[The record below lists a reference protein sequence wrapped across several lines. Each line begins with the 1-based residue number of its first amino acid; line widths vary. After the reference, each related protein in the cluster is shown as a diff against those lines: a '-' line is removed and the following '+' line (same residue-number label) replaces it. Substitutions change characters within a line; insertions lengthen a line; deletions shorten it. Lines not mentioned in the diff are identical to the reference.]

1 MRFAA
6 AAKRALVGCAFLAML
21 VSSAGR
27 APSSAQATLTPVIVG
42 PLNSASSAG
51 LYYAQQQGLFAKAG
65 LDVKIQPMP
74 GGAAAVAATV
84 GGAINIGYGNT
95 LTVIEAHAK
104 QIPISLL
111 APGSLYQSQNPV
123 AQLLVSGSS
132 AIKTPAD
139 LAGLTIAVTSL
150 NDLAVLAIKEWLE
163 RGSVDP
169 SKVNFIEVP
178 PAGAMAALSANRVA
192 AIILYDPYLGA
203 ALAQGAKVIAKPY
216 DFIAPTFLIS
226 AWFVSTQWATEH
238 RDAALAFAK
247 VLEQV
252 SPYINTHYNDL
263 LPMISKI
270 TSVSVDNLA
279 KLPVAIVPTSMS
291 PQMLQPVIDAA
302 VHFKAIPTAF
312 KAQDI
317 IFTGTR

>member
-1 MRFAA
+1 MRCAVTTF
-6 AAKRALVGCAFLAML
+6 LVLLLLSTGTAR
-21 VSSAGR
+21 V
-27 APSSAQATLTPVIVG
+27 SAQQTLTPVIVG

-65 LDVKIQPMP
+65 LDVKIQPMT

-111 APGSLYQSQNPV
+111 APGSLYQSQIPV
-123 AQLLVSGSS
+123 AQLLVAGNST
-132 AIKTPAD
+132 IKTPAD
-139 LAGLTIAVTSL
+139 LIGLTIGVASL
-150 NDLAVLAIKEWLE
+150 NDLAVLAIKEWIE
-163 RGSVDP
+163 RGNVDP
-169 SKVNFIEVP
+169 SKINFIEIS
-178 PAGAMAALSANRVA
+178 PAAAITTLTANRVA
-192 AIILYDPYLGA
+192 AVILYDPYLGA

-226 AWFVSTQWATEH
+226 AWFVSNQWATEH
-238 RDAALAFAK
+238 RDAALAFAR

-252 SPYINTHYNDL
+252 TPYINGHYDDL

-270 TSVSVDNLA
+270 TSVSVENLA
-279 KLPVAIVPTSMS
+279 KMPKAIVPTSMRS
-291 PQMLQPVIDAA
+291 VALQPVIDAA
-302 VHFKAIPTAF
+302 VHFKAIPAPF

-317 IFTGTR
+317 IFPGAP